1 MEKLPI
7 RVVTHTTTGQY
18 RNKERGVSNM
28 KAKPRLIIAS
38 VILLAAIVMRA
49 FGINTF
55 IEAIGYMAA
64 GFLFGTIPQ
73 AKE

>member
-1 MEKLPI
+1 
-7 RVVTHTTTGQY
+7 
-18 RNKERGVSNM
+18 M
-28 KAKPRLIIAS
+28 KWKPRLIVAS
-38 VILLAAIVMRA
+38 AILLAAIIMRA
-49 FGINTF
+49 FGINSF

>member
-1 MEKLPI
+1 
-7 RVVTHTTTGQY
+7 
-18 RNKERGVSNM
+18 M
-28 KAKPRLIIAS
+28 KWRPRLIVAS
-38 VILLAAIVMRA
+38 VILLAAIVLRA
-49 FGINTF
+49 FGVNTF